1 MKVCIIGSG
10 GREYAIAKKLIVDN
24 PDIVLDAVPG
34 NDAMTFATI
43 HPDIAATDIPAI
55 VDFCTANSIDLCV
68 VAPDD
73 PLVLGL
79 VDALE
84 DAGIACFG
92 PRQCGAMLEGS
103 KRFAKE
109 FMVKHGIPTASYAE
123 FTDVEEARSY
133 VRQASYPLVIKADG
147 LALGKGVVIVPD
159 MAQAEEVLE
168 NFMVDLKFGTSSAAV
183 IIEEF
188 LSGPEISVLAFCDGK
203 TIKPMISSMDHKKIF
218 DNDRG
223 PNTGGMGCI
232 APNPVFT
239 PAVAEEFERT
249 IMRPTLAGLM
259 ADGLDFRGCLY
270 FGLMLTDKGVQVIE
284 YNARFGDPETQVVL
298 PLLNSNLL
306 DIFIATSAGRL
317 EDVDVDFADTHA
329 TCVVMACEGYPEN
342 PIKGNVISY
351 ESDVENYLV
360 FAGVKR
366 NEDGELESSSGRVL
380 NILGFGDSLNAAI
393 DSAYEHVSQVSF
405 AHSHYRTDIGTTA
418 REIEAH
424 HDF

>member
-10 GREYAIAKKLIVDN
+10 GREYAIATQLLADN
-24 PDIVLDAVPG
+24 PEISLDAIPG

-43 HPDIAATDIPAI
+43 HPEIAATDIPAI
-55 VDFCTANSIDLCV
+55 VAFCVENGIEFCV

-92 PRQCGAMLEGS
+92 PRKSGAMLEGS

-109 FMVKHGIPTASYAE
+109 FMVKHGIPTAAYAE
-123 FTDVEEARSY
+123 FTDVELARDY
-133 VRQASYPLVIKADG
+133 VRKAAFPLVIKADG
-147 LALGKGVVIVPD
+147 LALGKGVVIVQD
-159 MAQAEEVLE
+159 LTQAEAVLE

-203 TIKPMISSMDHKKIF
+203 TIKPMISSMDHKKIY
-218 DNDRG
+218 DGDEG
-223 PNTGGMGCI
+223 PNTGGMGCV

-239 PAVAEEFERT
+239 KEVAAEFERN
-249 IMRPTLAGLM
+249 IMQPTLAGLI

-270 FGLMLTDKGVQVIE
+270 FGLMLTDKGLQVIE

-298 PLLNSNLL
+298 PLLSSNLL
-306 DIFIATSAGRL
+306 DIFLATSAGRL
-317 EDVDVDFADTHA
+317 AEAEVEFSARHA
-329 TCVVMACEGYPEN
+329 ACVVMACEGYPEN

-351 ESDVENYLV
+351 DSEVAPFLV

-366 NEDGELESSSGRVL
+366 NHNGELESSSGRVL
-380 NILGFGDSLNAAI
+380 NVLGFGESLSQAI
-393 DSAYEHVSQVSF
+393 DSAYQHVSQVSF
-405 AHSHYRTDIGTTA
+405 AHNHYRTDIGTKA

-424 HDF
+424 HDL